1 MAWHRRV
8 TQQAFF
14 ILIFVLVST
23 LGVAYML
30 GVSGNEILSTA
41 VNAIIA
47 TVVSLL
53 VTTAVFRAEK
63 KQVR

>member
-14 ILIFVLVST
+14 ILIFVLVAT
-23 LGVAYML
+23 LGVAAWL

-41 VNAIIA
+41 VNAIVA

-53 VTTAVFRAEK
+53 VTTLVFRAERK
-63 KQVR
+63 SAR